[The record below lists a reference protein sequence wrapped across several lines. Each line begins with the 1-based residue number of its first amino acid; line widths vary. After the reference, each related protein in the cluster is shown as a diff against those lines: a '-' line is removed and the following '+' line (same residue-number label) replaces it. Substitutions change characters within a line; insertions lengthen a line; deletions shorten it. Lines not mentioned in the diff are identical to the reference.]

1 MIDYKKVIIIF
12 TLSIIS
18 FFLLIK
24 SNENLKDRYFDQVL
38 RHTLNI
44 HQSEGYVEKYKNKDM
59 PEVLFMPQ
67 HVGMF
72 TAAIDIF
79 EKNILIGS
87 GVKTFR
93 KNCKHIDEKKLLDLK
108 K

>member
-79 EKNILIGS
+79 EKTTSCCNWP
-87 GVKTFR
+87 
-93 KNCKHIDEKKLLDLK
+93 
-108 K
+108 